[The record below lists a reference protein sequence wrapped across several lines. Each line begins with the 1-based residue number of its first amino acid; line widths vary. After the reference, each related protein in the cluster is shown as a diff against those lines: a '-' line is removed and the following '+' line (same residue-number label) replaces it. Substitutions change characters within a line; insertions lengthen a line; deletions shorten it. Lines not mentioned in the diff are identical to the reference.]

1 MSRILLILPSSTY
14 RASDFLDAA
23 EALDAEVVIGCD
35 EQQTMS
41 DTMGVRA
48 LELDLHD
55 PELAAKQ
62 IVAHAD
68 RVTLDAIVAVDD
80 RGVLP
85 AALAAERLGLPH
97 NPPEAVAATRD
108 KSRLREVLD
117 GRVPQPDHR
126 VARPGDDVAA
136 LAAEVGFP
144 CVIKPVSLSASRG
157 VIRVDDPDA
166 AAGAAGRV
174 RHILR
179 CSDADPDGP
188 LLVEAYVPGREV
200 AVEGLVRGGSLEI
213 LTVFDK
219 PDPLE
224 GPYFE
229 ETLYVTPSRE
239 PDAVVDRIHH
249 VTADAVAAVG
259 LREGPV
265 HAEARIDPDADR
277 DGQVVFL
284 ELAARSIGG
293 LCSRAL
299 RFGLGVSLEEL
310 LLRHALGRSLDGL
323 RREPAASGVMMLPIP
338 RAGTLRGVEGKD
350 DARAVDGIV
359 GLRITIANG
368 TEVEPLP
375 DGDRY
380 LGFLF
385 ARGETTDDVERS
397 LRAAAAR
404 LDVDIEP
411 AP

>member
-23 EALDAEVVIGCD
+23 ETLDAEVVVGCD
-35 EQQTMS
+35 ERQTMS
-41 DTMGVRA
+41 DTMGERA
-48 LELDLHD
+48 LELDLED
-55 PELAAKQ
+55 PELAAEQ

-68 RVTLDAIVAVDD
+68 RVALDAIVAVDD

-85 AALAAERLGLPH
+85 AALASERLGLAH
-97 NPPEAVAATRD
+97 NPPGAVATTRD
-108 KSRLREVLD
+108 KARLRQALA
-117 GRVPQPDHR
+117 GHVPQPAHR
-126 VARPGDDVAA
+126 AAHVGDDVAE
-136 LAAEVGFP
+136 LAFQVGFP

-157 VIRVDDPDA
+157 VIRVDDREEA
-166 AAGAAGRV
+166 AAAAERI
-174 RHILR
+174 RHILT

-200 AVEGLVRGGSLEI
+200 AVEGLVRDGTLEV
-213 LTVFDK
+213 LAVFDK

-239 PDAVVDRIHH
+239 SDQVLERIHE

-265 HAEARIDPDADR
+265 HAEARIRPDGP
-277 DGQVVFL
+277 DGGEVVFL

-310 LLRHALGRSLDGL
+310 LLRHALGRPLEGL
-323 RREPAASGVMMLPIP
+323 QREPAASGVMMLPIP
-338 RAGTLRGVEGKD
+338 RAGTLRSVDGRD
-350 DARAVDGIV
+350 AARAVDGIV
-359 GLRITIANG
+359 GLRITIADG

-385 ARGETTDDVERS
+385 ARSETPADVERS
-397 LRAAAAR
+397 LREAASTLDAR
-404 LDVDIEP
+404 IEP
-411 AP
+411 AS